1 MFGSRK
7 KIVRLKQE
15 RDEYKKVA
23 NMFAEACR
31 LDGFG
36 DVHETHN
43 GDLTEAYADLQI
55 LNFKYGEKK

>member
-15 RDEYKKVA
+15 RDEYREIA
-23 NMFAEACR
+23 RMFAEACK

-36 DVHETHN
+36 DVYETHK
-43 GDLTEAYADLQI
+43 GDLNEAYREFIKL
-55 LNFKYGEKK
+55 EKTK